1 MEGNHTFSSISC
13 HFCNIHL
20 LFPFYFMKKKQKKKQ
35 RQKVIS
41 KEDLSSITTS
51 LLLVFVQQKAGFVII
66 PRLFSLWVLSMR

>member
-1 MEGNHTFSSISC
+1 MEGNHTFSSSLC

-20 LFPFYFMKKKQKKKQ
+20 LFPFYFMKKKTKKQ

-41 KEDLSSITTS
+41 KEDLSSIMTS